1 MSIGDN
7 SIELENGSNL
17 RSFINYAAATLE
29 SLKSASEPIVLFGK
43 LSGEIP
49 GEISTYAD
57 VVIEPYNNRSNFVTD
72 SVKIENNEI
81 EIAPD
86 CFTAIL
92 LTSCEIKIG
101 AANATLYQRLS
112 YQEIGSS
119 EWKIYP
125 ASLKRQVFSS
135 GDHQSVH
142 EMWMLAPT
150 YPIYKY
156 KLEITSDKAGTA
168 RDNRQNCFALIAVT
182 NSQKG

>member
-49 GEISTYAD
+49 GETSTYAD
-57 VVIEPYNNRSNFVTD
+57 VVIEPYNKYSNFATD

-86 CFTAIL
+86 CFAAIL

-101 AANATLYQRLS
+101 ANTTLYQRLS

-119 EWKIYP
+119 EWKIYGD
-125 ASLKRQVFSS
+125 SLKRQVFSS
-135 GDHQSVH
+135 DGHQSVH
-142 EMWMLAPT
+142 EMWMLTPT

-156 KLEITSDKAGTA
+156 KLEIVSDKAGTA
-168 RDNRQNCFALIAVT
+168 RDSRQNCFALIAVT
-182 NSQKG
+182 NSQRG

>member
-17 RSFINYAAATLE
+17 RGFINYAVSTLE

-49 GEISTYAD
+49 GETSTYAD
-57 VVIEPYNNRSNFVTD
+57 VVIEPYNNLSNFATD

-81 EIAPD
+81 EITPD
-86 CFTAIL
+86 FFGAIL
-92 LTSCEIKIG
+92 LTSCEINI
-101 AANATLYQRLS
+101 NAPNTTLYQRLR

-119 EWKIYP
+119 VWKNYDS
-125 ASLKRQVFSS
+125 SLKRQIFTNT
-135 GDHQSVH
+135 GHQSVH
-142 EMWMLAPT
+142 EMWMLTPS

-156 KLEITSDKAGTA
+156 KLEITSDKAGVV
-168 RDNRQNCFALIAVT
+168 RDTRQNCFALIAAT